1 MILKRFST
9 VATAGLFTTFFL
21 LVGWKTIA
29 PFNFTDLERYR
40 VGFESKLYLFR
51 VINLDPI
58 RFVLSEGVWV
68 YLFDDLYN
76 RTGNIDLSFNII
88 SFICVVLCSTYII
101 SKTKSAIYTI
111 FLINPAFVNL
121 GLEQIRSGLGAG
133 LFFISLTVKNRILKS
148 LLLFLSMCMHTVFFL
163 VGSIYIIYLL
173 FDRTKKFDIIKYNK
187 LLTLSIISAISILI
201 VIFREVILSSI
212 GDRRAY
218 SYFEQTSGIYLSVAW
233 LTFIV
238 THYIYSKRDKL
249 SFEACFFTFCVI
261 TMASSLFFGIY
272 GARFVALAIPAL
284 AVMASEIAP
293 NRQPL
298 FFAQYIGFSGIY
310 FFLWL
315 Q

>member
-1 MILKRFST
+1 MTLKRFSPA
-9 VATAGLFTTFFL
+9 ATAGLFTTFFL

-76 RTGNIDLSFNII
+76 RTGNIDVSFNII
-88 SFICVVLCSTYII
+88 SFICVMLCSAYII

-148 LLLFLSMCMHTVFFL
+148 L
-163 VGSIYIIYLL
+163 
-173 FDRTKKFDIIKYNK
+173 
-187 LLTLSIISAISILI
+187 
-201 VIFREVILSSI
+201 
-212 GDRRAY
+212 
-218 SYFEQTSGIYLSVAW
+218 
-233 LTFIV
+233 
-238 THYIYSKRDKL
+238 
-249 SFEACFFTFCVI
+249 
-261 TMASSLFFGIY
+261 
-272 GARFVALAIPAL
+272 
-284 AVMASEIAP
+284 
-293 NRQPL
+293 
-298 FFAQYIGFSGIY
+298 
-310 FFLWL
+310 
-315 Q
+315 